1 MAARRFEGV
10 NSFFNFNTR
19 TFIWGIFLQ
28 SSAIHGL
35 GVDKF
40 DEIKYIMDHV
50 DLERCSSILPVFYRI
65 SKLPIGKHEE
75 VCKPYFERTPLIFNP
90 HR

>member
-1 MAARRFEGV
+1 MIKQLMAARRFEGV

-50 DLERCSSILPVFYRI
+50 NLDLARVSVAFLATQIEGHLKI
-65 SKLPIGKHEE
+65 SAKIAKL
-75 VCKPYFERTPLIFNP
+75 
-90 HR
+90 